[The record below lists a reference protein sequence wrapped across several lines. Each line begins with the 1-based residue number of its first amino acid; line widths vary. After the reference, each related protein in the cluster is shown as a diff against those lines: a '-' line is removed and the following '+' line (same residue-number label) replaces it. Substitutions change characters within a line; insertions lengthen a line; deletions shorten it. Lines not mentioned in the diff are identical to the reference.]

1 VTTAPGRASPHTRQ
15 ASLGRN
21 CTRRTQRYA
30 GRCPKMPARCGRVS
44 SEPGTSDRQDVQSQR
59 AKRWTTAGEVGT
71 SCFLRTGL
79 SARPSITAYEGRAV
93 TPQYA
98 IPAIGSLFNIAQSPK
113 PALAFSSNLLPK
125 KKDRAA
131 FAGGPSQGGNALGRA
146 ATAGGGWPSRILF
159 CKSKDPA

>member
-1 VTTAPGRASPHTRQ
+1 MVTPPSRASPHTRQ

-59 AKRWTTAGEVGT
+59 AKRWTTAVEVGT

-79 SARPSITAYEGRAV
+79 SARPSITAYEGQAV

-113 PALAFSSNLLPK
+113 PALAFSSNLLSK
-125 KKDRAA
+125 KRTARLSPA
-131 FAGGPSQGGNALGRA
+131 VQVRGGTTWGG
-146 ATAGGGWPSRILF
+146 
-159 CKSKDPA
+159 